1 MNTQTPTG
9 PRDKHS
15 PLSST
20 PGGYTTPA
28 RWKEAP
34 QEKLLPSGKGEGE
47 GNPPSVMVVISLVLT
62 LTVFLDIE
70 YVVYK

>member
-1 MNTQTPTG
+1 MNAQTPTG

-20 PGGYTTPA
+20 PGSTPPLPDGK
-28 RWKEAP
+28 RLP
-34 QEKLLPSGKGEGE
+34 QEKLLPSGEGEGE
-47 GNPPSVMVVISLVLT
+47 GNPPSLTVVISLVLT